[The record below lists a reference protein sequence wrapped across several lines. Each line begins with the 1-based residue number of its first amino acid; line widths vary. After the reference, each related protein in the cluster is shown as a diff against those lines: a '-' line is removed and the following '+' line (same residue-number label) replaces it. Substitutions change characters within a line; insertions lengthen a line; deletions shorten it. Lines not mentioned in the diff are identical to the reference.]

1 MKRGVWLVG
10 IAFWAEWAI
19 GQTARPADPVM
30 LAAAPK
36 ASTLPAVEPHVIEIQ
51 SNPSTAMRVHLLP
64 HFATTIRM
72 RDAVRSVV
80 VGDPSLFKVD
90 HDEDDPS
97 LVIVHP
103 TTEQPAQSDLEI
115 TTVSG
120 QQAILWLVSDPH
132 PKGPVDFAL
141 DYETPELRSFWRSE
155 SPLPSALIAETVPLG
170 APDPQERAASGRAAN
185 PAKPTSFAAK
195 ASLGQ
200 PSHAR
205 DTRLSELLA
214 EQAEAPLP
222 ELYGQDPG
230 AIKKEKHLE
239 AGVSRVID
247 EGRTVVILFSVV
259 NTAPHA
265 VALLPPQIQ
274 LAGQVKKKWTT
285 AEQLPVLA
293 YRLDRERLEA
303 GGRANG
309 VAVFERPAF
318 KQSNELLFL
327 QMAEAGAVDQP
338 ALAPIGFGVSS
349 KKGGIAYAADPAR

>member
-10 IAFWAEWAI
+10 LALWAQWAI
-19 GQTARPADPVM
+19 GQTAGPPNPAV
-30 LAAAPK
+30 LAAAPE
-36 ASTLPAVEPHVIEIQ
+36 AATRPAIEPRVIEIHGKRC
-51 SNPSTAMRVHLLP
+51 AARRVYLLP

-72 RDAVRSVV
+72 RDTVRSVV
-80 VGDPSLFKVD
+80 VGDPSLFRVD

-103 TTEQPAQSDLEI
+103 TTERPAQTNLEI

-120 QQAILWLVSDPH
+120 QQAILWLVSDPQ

-141 DYETPELRSFWRSE
+141 DYDTTDPRSFWRSE
-155 SPLPSALIAETVPLG
+155 SPLPSALIAETVPIG
-170 APDPQERAASGRAAN
+170 SPDPKAGIPRPRAAEATK
-185 PAKPTSFAAK
+185 PASFAAG
-195 ASLGQ
+195 ASFRQ
-200 PSHAR
+200 SRDER
-205 DTRLSELLA
+205 DTRLSKLLA

-222 ELYGQDPG
+222 ELYAQHPG
-230 AIKKEKHLE
+230 AIRKEKHLE

-247 EGRTVVILFSVV
+247 EGRTVVVLFSVV
-259 NTAPHA
+259 NAAPHA

-285 AEQLPVLA
+285 AQQLPVLA
-293 YRLDRERLEA
+293 YRLDRERLQP
-303 GGRANG
+303 GDRANG

-318 KQSNELLFL
+318 KQSNESLFL
-327 QMAEAGAVDQP
+327 QMAESGAVDQP

-349 KKGGIAYAADPAR
+349 RKGGIAYAADPAQ

>member
-1 MKRGVWLVG
+1 MKRRVWLVG
-10 IAFWAEWAI
+10 IAFWAQGAI
-19 GQTARPADPVM
+19 GQTARPPNPAVLPP
-30 LAAAPK
+30 AAK
-36 ASTLPAVEPHVIEIQ
+36 ATTLPAVEPHVIEIQ
-51 SNPSTAMRVHLLP
+51 TDPSVARRVCLLP

-80 VGDPSLFKVD
+80 VGDPSLFRVD
-90 HDEDDPS
+90 HDEGDPS

-115 TTVSG
+115 TTISG

-132 PKGPVDFAL
+132 PKSPVDFAL
-141 DYETPELRSFWRSE
+141 DYDTPEPRSFWRSE
-155 SPLPSALIAETVPLG
+155 STLPSELIAETVPIG
-170 APDPQERAASGRAAN
+170 SPDPKARAASGRAAN
-185 PAKPTSFAAK
+185 PAQPASFAPE

-205 DTRLSELLA
+205 DTRLNKLLA
-214 EQAEAPLP
+214 QQAEAPLP
-222 ELYGQDPG
+222 ELYGNHPG
-230 AIKKEKHLE
+230 GIKKEKHLE

-247 EGRTVVILFSVV
+247 EGRTVVVLFSVV

-318 KQSNELLFL
+318 KQSNESLLL
-327 QMAEAGAVDQP
+327 QMAESGAVDQP

-349 KKGGIAYAADPAR
+349 KKGGTAYAADTAR